1 MHQLQEHRFPLGDEE
16 RAETML
22 CHSFPQREANLGV
35 DAVIIPSGSLV
46 VSHAF
51 LTVPAEW
58 RFIAARVVFVDKL
71 TQWDVHRVQAVER
84 LGKSDV
90 SFIVTS
96 SFLSVM
102 AYMFVYVPLTTT
114 QIGPECCF
122 ISLNFG
128 IIIVLWKVDHVGG
141 EYDVANFD

>member
-71 TQWDVHRVQAVER
+71 TQWDIHRVRAVER
-84 LGKSDV
+84 LGKRCFV
-90 SFIVTS
+90 HRYKFLFIS
-96 SFLSVM
+96 
-102 AYMFVYVPLTTT
+102 YGVYVRVCPLTTT